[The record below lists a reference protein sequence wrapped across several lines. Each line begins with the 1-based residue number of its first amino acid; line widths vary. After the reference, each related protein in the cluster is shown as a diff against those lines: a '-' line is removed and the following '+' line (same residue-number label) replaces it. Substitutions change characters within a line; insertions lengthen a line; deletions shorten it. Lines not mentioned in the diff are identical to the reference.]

1 MKQTFERVE
10 KHLYC
15 RQYQTAGGECM
26 TKFYARFT
34 DWSGIYRTFPLGDQ
48 LEDARDELG
57 RLRTLNKGR
66 YDFDKEKQEREKAK
80 KAMTLSAWLDR
91 YLDLVKNLPSYPTK
105 MAQSVPLKRI
115 LGQLLLSEVT
125 KVRILEYKNRRLSEP
140 LIRNGNAVE
149 GTRIQGATVNREVSC
164 LKAALNLAAD
174 EGLCDGAPRIK
185 KEREIARERIL
196 TEQEYKALYD
206 ASPRWLQRVIVCAD
220 EAALDQGVL
229 LRLNWDS
236 VKDGLIVVKGG
247 RSKTGLKQ
255 AVGIS
260 PALSEVLAE
269 LRADYKRI
277 PNAKGRVFTR
287 QGRPISKDV
296 LRYAFDK
303 ALADAKI
310 DQFQFRDFR
319 HCARTRWAS
328 AGLPFEV
335 GEIGIGHTLRGIA
348 GRYVNL
354 TEDHVRSA
362 FREMFEKIATGS
374 LRGKAANESPNRSNA

>member
-1 MKQTFERVE
+1 
-10 KHLYC
+10 
-15 RQYQTAGGECM
+15 M